1 MKKSAIISLT
11 SAAALIAAT
20 CGSAFAQGAS
30 TYAPGQQPRASDSK
44 GASGSAPGQ
53 MQKAGEGDAKSFAP
67 GQQKKLETE
76 GQASGDKMK
85 SKAK

>member
-1 MKKSAIISLT
+1 V
-11 SAAALIAAT
+11 SAAALVAAT
-20 CGSAFAQGAS
+20 CGSALAQSAKD
-30 TYAPGQQPRASDSK
+30 YAPGQQERLEGSK

-53 MQKAGEGDAKSFAP
+53 LQKSGQGDAKSFAP

-76 GQASGDKMK
+76 GAASGDKMK